1 MKENKILNEIISAL
15 DIYERN
21 LDWKLNLLESKI
33 EVMEKERE
41 YIIKCL
47 KEDNIISLK
56 SFLNIT

>member
-1 MKENKILNEIISAL
+1 MKENKILNEIISTL

>member
-1 MKENKILNEIISAL
+1 MKENKILNEIISSL